1 MGVKFIHTADVHLK
15 RDDPLRLEI
24 LSWIVSQ
31 AKQLADGLIIA
42 GDLFESDIE
51 ASFLRGR
58 VREIFQ
64 KASPLPILIIPGNH
78 DSGSFSCGT
87 EYGDNVL
94 LLSEKPSLKE
104 FRGLKIAAVPFKE
117 NAGFSDSL
125 EALTLGVLKSED
137 VVFDI
142 VITHGTLYDKNFANI
157 YAELE
162 EEAKYMPIYS
172 YEIQDKMRYLALG
185 HYHSRFS
192 EITFEKTKAV
202 YPGSPV
208 VTTARDIGVRY
219 VALVEIDRETIRIE
233 RIPVKIAPYWERI
246 EWIVF
251 PGKEEEKLAE
261 IENDI
266 KRKAGE
272 KVMLQGVIK
281 GSIKI
286 AEKKFREKIRE
297 IEEKYK
303 SNFKALTLVDTAVK
317 DWTKILEDNP
327 LLALFVKKLGDVS
340 CEELLKE
347 KALELTL
354 SSLERLRE

>member
-15 RDDPLRLEI
+15 RDEPLRLEV
-24 LSWIVSQ
+24 LSWIVSK

-51 ASFLRGR
+51 ASFLRGK

-64 KASPLPILIIPGNH
+64 KASPLLILVIPGNH
-78 DSGSFSCGT
+78 DSGSFSGGT
-87 EYGDNVL
+87 EYGENVL
-94 LLSEKPSLKE
+94 LLSEKPSLKD
-104 FRGLKIAAVPFKE
+104 FRGLKIAAVPFRE
-117 NAGFSDSL
+117 NTGFSDSL
-125 EALTLGVLKSED
+125 EALKSED
-137 VVFDI
+137 VFDI
-142 VITHGTLYDKNFANI
+142 VIAHGTLYDKNSAHI
-157 YAELE
+157 YAELEE

-185 HYHSRFS
+185 HYHSRFA
-192 EITFEKTKAV
+192 EITFEKSKAV

-208 VTTARDIGVRY
+208 ATTARDTGIRY
-219 VALVEIDRETIRIE
+219 VALVEIDREIIKVE
-233 RIPVKIAPYWERI
+233 RLPVEIAPYWERI

-286 AEKKFREKIRE
+286 AEKKFREKVRE
-297 IEEKYK
+297 IEEKHK
-303 SNFKALTLVDTAVK
+303 SNFKALNLVDTSLK
-317 DWTKILEDNP
+317 DWTKILENNP
-327 LLALFVKKLGDVS
+327 LLGLFVKKLGDVP
-340 CEELLKE
+340 CGELLKE
-347 KALELTL
+347 RALELTL